1 MCFTSL
7 TSIYYYYYY
16 YSSLWFVI
24 LFSLPVASFGNFFTA
39 CGKLTLL

>member
-16 YSSLWFVI
+16 SRL
-24 LFSLPVASFGNFFTA
+24 
-39 CGKLTLL
+39 